1 MCFESGVF
9 PNCLKIAEVVPIF
22 KTGDRSKAT
31 NYRPISLLSQ
41 FDKILEKTIHHRLI
55 HFLEKYQLLNK
66 VQFGFRQNLST
77 IQAISKIHDEIVQ
90 NIDQDLYTCCFS

>member
-1 MCFESGVF
+1 M
-9 PNCLKIAEVVPIF
+9 F

-41 FDKILEKTIHHRLI
+41 FDKILEKTIYRLI

-66 VQFGFRQNLST
+66 VQFGF
-77 IQAISKIHDEIVQ
+77 
-90 NIDQDLYTCCFS
+90 